1 MGNEISVV
9 AGTGEKVVKGAIGIS
24 AHAVGSTIE
33 TFAWAAQ
40 ALADPNQ
47 TLAIIKEILHKAH
60 DDSLRSLLSQVTQRI
75 QEAASQTEANI
86 ILGAARTTLH
96 KAHNNSL
103 RSLLSQVTQRIQEA
117 ASQTEANIILEAAR
131 TIFCK
136 GAGNVVKTVVFEVIR
151 CTLVAIGQ
159 TDFAQALQIWTEI
172 FTNDANRE
180 TLVFI
185 LERKSDLVLFL
196 IGLLEPAKLYAT
208 ALSMD
213 GSPNGGNSHERYN
226 RYNELDLTRAMNRH
240 SLICQLQRLAKSLSH
255 IFLMGKQNRSLD
267 QLPINTTLRSDFGNN
282 GTVILPPTLTIRA
295 PDNTPNHGEQWL
307 FVNGIGGEYFWLQLY
322 CEKLRDTFNRDVRGV
337 FNRSDGILW
346 DLIECAGERDTN
358 GRQNA
363 LIERTPSS
371 MAAQRALSR
380 ELSAALQNVESNGY
394 IVMIAYSQ
402 GCLLLRLVLQEFVRN
417 NIHRAAMEARLRVF
431 TFGNPSIDWIGM
443 DADGN
448 RIPLCERA
456 NCTEHFANERDFV
469 AQLGVLRMDQEDA
482 LRDLGYIHEKSS
494 LFINRGQDW
503 IGHLFGTQYSLRSEE
518 YVDGNR
524 SKLLACAGNTA
535 MAA

>member
-1 MGNEISVV
+1 MGNEIGAVIETGGKVVEGAFGIGANV
-9 AGTGEKVVKGAIGIS
+9 AGSAIGT
-24 AHAVGSTIE
+24 V
-33 TFAWAAQ
+33 AWAAQ
-40 ALADPNQ
+40 ALADPNEA
-47 TLAIIKEILHKAH
+47 LEIVKEILRKAH
-60 DDSLRSLLSQVTQRI
+60 DDSLRSLLSQVTRRI
-75 QEAASQTEANI
+75 QEAVSE
-86 ILGAARTTLH
+86 
-96 KAHNNSL
+96 
-103 RSLLSQVTQRIQEA
+103 
-117 ASQTEANIILEAAR
+117 TEANIILEAAR

-136 GAGNVVKTVVFEVIR
+136 GAGNVVKNVVFKVMR

-196 IGLLEPAKLYAT
+196 IGLVEPAKLYAT

-213 GSPNGGNSHERYN
+213 GSPNGGNVHGRYN

-240 SLICQLQRLAKSLSH
+240 TLICQLQRLAKSLSH

-282 GTVILPPTLTIRA
+282 GTVILPPALTTRA

-307 FVNGIGGEYFWLQLY
+307 FVNGICGEYFWFQLY
-322 CEKLRDTFNRDVRGV
+322 CEKLRDTFNRDIRGV

-380 ELSAALQNVESNGY
+380 ELSAALQNVGSNGY

-402 GCLLLRLVLQEFVRN
+402 GCLLLRLVLQDFVRN
-417 NIHRAAMEARLRVF
+417 NMHRAAMDARLRVF
-431 TFGNPSIDWIGM
+431 TFGNPSIDWIGT
-443 DADGN
+443 DAGGN
-448 RIPLCERA
+448 RIPLCERV
-456 NCTEHFANERDFV
+456 NWTEHFANERDFV
-469 AQLGVLRMDQEDA
+469 AQLGVLSTDQEDA
-482 LRDLGYIHEKSS
+482 LRDLGYIHDRSS

-524 SKLLACAGNTA
+524 SKLFLAAGNTA
-535 MAA
+535 MAP